1 MGRSGSCGL
10 APWNRAWAKACA
22 RRGAPGVQKHP
33 RRDLKQRGWWLWRT
47 VTASTGVRRARLLR
61 RPIPVTRSPKSVDFA
76 VDSKHERVRVARVR
90 VERNE
95 AREISGCW
103 ISVSR
108 DERVV
113 RIWES
118 PSSDAPLMVA
128 SLEDVVIEWS
138 WLDAPMA

>member
-1 MGRSGSCGL
+1 M
-10 APWNRAWAKACA
+10 
-22 RRGAPGVQKHP
+22 
-33 RRDLKQRGWWLWRT
+33 
-47 VTASTGVRRARLLR
+47 
-61 RPIPVTRSPKSVDFA
+61 
-76 VDSKHERVRVARVR
+76 DSKHERVRVARVR

-95 AREISGCW
+95 TREISGCW